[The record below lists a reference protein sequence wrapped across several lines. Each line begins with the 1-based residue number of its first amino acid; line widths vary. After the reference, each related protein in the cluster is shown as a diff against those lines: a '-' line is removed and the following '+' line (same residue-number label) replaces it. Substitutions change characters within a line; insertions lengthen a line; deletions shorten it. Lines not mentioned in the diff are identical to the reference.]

1 MDEILKTII
10 DIITIDI
17 FIGYGI
23 YTLLYISISIFKT
36 NIQLLHKLDANA
48 NNFIIFSG
56 LIYFLAIMI
65 AMIAFV
71 PSDRLTRGLIWLQPI
86 IWTTVS
92 QLLWI
97 KTVRKNLWLRFA
109 IAMVFIASFQTF
121 VIVVTSIHRD
131 YLPGSWLMSSF
142 IPTSETVIE
151 LMIKLMLFC
160 LLASLFSWTFAKLKT
175 IKS

>member
-1 MDEILKTII
+1 
-10 DIITIDI
+10 
-17 FIGYGI
+17 
-23 YTLLYISISIFKT
+23 
-36 NIQLLHKLDANA
+36 
-48 NNFIIFSG
+48 
-56 LIYFLAIMI
+56 MI